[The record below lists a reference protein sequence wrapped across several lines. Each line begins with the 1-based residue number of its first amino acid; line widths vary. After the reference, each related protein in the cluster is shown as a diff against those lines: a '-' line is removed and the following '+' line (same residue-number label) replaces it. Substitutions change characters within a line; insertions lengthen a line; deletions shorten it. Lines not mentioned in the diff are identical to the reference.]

1 MIWKVLNV
9 FFVTVGVIST
19 MSIVS
24 GLLMYWFWSSGM
36 PVGVMMRGG
45 EVGNTKGEM
54 KNFDHPLLSPAQEQT
69 AASLGIDVT
78 QLPTVI
84 TSTQRDCSVEAL
96 GEARVKEIESG
107 STPSA
112 IEIIKAKHCFE

>member
-36 PVGVMMRGG
+36 PVGSMMRGG
-45 EVGNTKGEM
+45 DVSDTNQLES
-54 KNFDHPLLSPAQEQT
+54 FDHPLLSPAQEQT

-78 QLPTVI
+78 QLQTEI
-84 TSTQRDCSVEAL
+84 TSSQRDCSVEAL
-96 GEARVKEIESG
+96 GEERVKEIESG